1 MEPSTRPHPNSH
13 VLLVSPG
20 KDMSA
25 QQQQHQQPT
34 IYSILH
40 FSQLNDLQTFY
51 LIFIKNTLSVKRYF
65 PSMTG

>member
-1 MEPSTRPHPNSH
+1 MITEPSTGPHPNSH
-13 VLLVSPG
+13 VLLVSPW

-25 QQQQHQQPT
+25 QQQQPT
-34 IYSILH
+34 IYSILL